1 MKSSNPIGERP
12 VLSVPGAARRRRR
25 SLVAATVVLM
35 LVALTGAISPVA
47 SNELPNIVVI
57 VADDQG
63 YGDIGVQGAVG
74 FRTPNLDRLASEGVR
89 FDSFYVSQA
98 VCGASRASIMTGC
111 YANRISWHGAPGP
124 ASRQGLHH
132 DETTLAELLR
142 PAGYAT
148 AFYGKWH
155 LGHLPEFLPT
165 TQGFDEYY
173 GLPYSNDMWP
183 QHPTA
188 TDFPGLPLID
198 GTTVI
203 DPSVD
208 EHEQS
213 RLTEAYTRRAIDF
226 IDRQRDR
233 PFLLMVEYA
242 MPHVPLFPGR
252 AFVGSSEQGAY
263 GDVIQEIDASVGRI
277 VDAIDRHGLG
287 ERTLIV
293 YTSDNG
299 PWLSYGNHAGSAGPL
314 REGKGTSW
322 EGGVRVP
329 CLMRMPGT
337 LAAGRV
343 VSETAATID
352 LLPTIASFAK
362 RSLPERRIDGVDLYP
377 LLVAGDRSNVVDR
390 PYFIWFGTEL
400 QAVRRGKWKLVLPHA
415 YRTLVEPG
423 ADGKPGPYR
432 QQRCGLE
439 LYDLE
444 QDLGETTDVA
454 AANPEIVRELQQL
467 ADQARTALGDSLTGV
482 VGAEVRAPEKAS
494 N

>member
-1 MKSSNPIGERP
+1 MKRSIPTGERP
-12 VLSVPGAARRRRR
+12 VRSIARTALRHRRPLMSAA
-25 SLVAATVVLM
+25 
-35 LVALTGAISPVA
+35 VALMIGVLNGTTSAVS
-47 SNELPNIVVI
+47 SDELPNIVVI

-111 YANRISWHGAPGP
+111 YANRVSWHGAPGP
-124 ASRQGLHH
+124 ASRKGLHH

-148 AFYGKWH
+148 AFFGKWH

-208 EHEQS
+208 AHEQA

-226 IDRQRDR
+226 IERQRDR

-242 MPHVPLFPGR
+242 MPHVPLFPGS
-252 AFVGSSEQGAY
+252 AFVGSSEQGTY

-277 VDAIDRHGLG
+277 VDAIDRQGLG

-337 LAAGRV
+337 LEAGRV

-352 LLPTIASFAK
+352 LLPTFASFAK
-362 RSLPERRIDGVDLYP
+362 RPLPEREIDGVDLHG
-377 LLVAGDRSNVVDR
+377 LLVAGDRSNVIDR

-400 QAVRRGKWKLVLPHA
+400 QAVRRGRWKLVLPHG

-454 AANPEIVRELQQL
+454 AANPEIVTELQQAADL
-467 ADQARTALGDSLTGV
+467 ARAALGDTLTGV
-482 VGAEVRAPEKAS
+482 VGAEVRAAEESS